1 VCSLAVDNLVSN
13 CAVHYKYI
21 TSDHKPISVT
31 LNHLLPSHDVS
42 DVNNWSSCDENCI
55 EYYQY
60 ELDIAL
66 ARISIPS
73 VLLNEHAG
81 CNNVLLCENLLDNY
95 YSDIVS
101 CICRKIRKLVCLH
114 LTR

>member
-1 VCSLAVDNLVSN
+1 MCSLAIDNLVSD
-13 CAVHYKYI
+13 CVVHYKYI
-21 TSDHKPISVT
+21 TSDHEPISVT
-31 LNHLLPSHDVS
+31 LNHLLPSQDVS
-42 DVNNWSSCDENCI
+42 DVNSCKAIPDWSICDENCI

-81 CNNVLLCENLLDNY
+81 CNNVL
-95 YSDIVS
+95 
-101 CICRKIRKLVCLH
+101 
-114 LTR
+114 